1 MNGRVRIFR
10 YIILKLRIR
19 DNHLRQQGF
28 HKIIRQIFFCCLIRR
43 LCHIVPCII
52 IVHLLVQARKSV
64 FRHHR
69 HIEFQRIKH
78 QIRTFFM
85 QCGIVDIGNQSD
97 DTIRLSPDRYGISH
111 RNADIVR
118 MHAVHRNLIGRCREA
133 SLHQACQIDIICL
146 LIDADGSVR
155 DAVAVV
161 ILLLIAVEILG
172 YVHRNRRKITVI
184 QFVFV
189 FRLLIFFV
197 NFVQN
202 LVPGFIVRLFI
213 RLVMCLPIRLVIGG
227 IVSFLIRAFV
237 CGIVGLLITSRLL
250 CLRHRR
256 I

>member
-10 YIILKLRIR
+10 NIILNLRIR

-28 HKIIRQIFFCCLIRR
+28 HKIIRQIFFCRLIRR
-43 LCHIVPCII
+43 FCHIVPCII

-85 QCGIVDIGNQSD
+85 QCGIIDIGDQSD
-97 DTIRLSPDRYGISH
+97 DTIRLSLNRYGISH

-118 MHAVHRNLIGRCREA
+118 VHAVHHNLIGRCREA
-133 SLHQACQIDIICL
+133 SFQQTRQIDL
-146 LIDADGSVR
+146 VRLFENADIPVR

-161 ILLLIAVEILG
+161 ILLLIAIEILG
-172 YVHRNRRKITVI
+172 YIYRYRRKIRIV

-197 NFVQN
+197 NFIQN
-202 LVPGFIVRLFI
+202 LVPGFVVSLLV

-227 IVSFLIRAFV
+227 IVGFLIRALV
-237 CGIVGLLITSRLL
+237 SGIVSLLITSRLL